1 MREGLWLLIPIVA
14 ILSGAFRSWLR
25 VRASQQVLGASTR
38 ELEREVAALSR
49 MKAELT
55 ERIQNL
61 ETIVVSQ
68 TWGVL
73 NDRNLQPA
81 DRDSR
86 LAILAHHETSQA
98 DSAQVNQQRAEQLA
112 QRLQ

>member
-25 VRASQQVLGASTR
+25 VRAKQQVLGASTR
-38 ELEREVAALSR
+38 ELEREVADLAR

-81 DRDSR
+81 ERESR
-86 LAILAHHETSQA
+86 LVTLAHRETSQA
-98 DSAQVNQQRAEQLA
+98 DSTQVNQQRAEQLA